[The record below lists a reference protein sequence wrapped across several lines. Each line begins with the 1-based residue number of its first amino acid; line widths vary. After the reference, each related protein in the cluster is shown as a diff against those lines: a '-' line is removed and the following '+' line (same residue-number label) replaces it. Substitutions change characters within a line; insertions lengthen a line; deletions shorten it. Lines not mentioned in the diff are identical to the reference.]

1 MSVTRLACATV
12 LFLSGLGVGAFWCPF
27 RSSPQ
32 KVDSGAVSDPQPE
45 REKFVAKMKEIY
57 GEECGEFVR
66 QFEDMTIRL
75 NKYPIV
81 VSASPDGRFVI
92 RLFGSGE
99 LIASDLRC
107 PERGGTLK
115 ELVRHYSFSCNGRTY
130 SCDFGR
136 SIEGPK
142 VVNVVFAVT
151 DAKGNPE
158 FSYVDTHGDGRWDR
172 FADYTH
178 KPATFYERDGLCW
191 KERKV
196 AGDKAP
202 KGMNVPQSH

>member
-99 LIASDLRC
+99 LIASDLHAQKGEA
-107 PERGGTLK
+107 PEGVGSSL
-115 ELVRHYSFSCNGRTY
+115 LLFLQWP
-130 SCDFGR
+130 D
-136 SIEGPK
+136 
-142 VVNVVFAVT
+142 VFLRFRAV
-151 DAKGNPE
+151 
-158 FSYVDTHGDGRWDR
+158 Y
-172 FADYTH
+172 
-178 KPATFYERDGLCW
+178 
-191 KERKV
+191 
-196 AGDKAP
+196 
-202 KGMNVPQSH
+202 